1 MKRLT
6 AISLV
11 WLVGILVS
19 GLLVGCPSPPPDNQP
34 RTPPSPSPASNTT
47 STTKSSGQPDLQIVN
62 VSVEQYNQAGLTH
75 QIIATIKN
83 NGAREAKGF
92 NAGCTYKCPAGT
104 ITSAGIDIVQAGY
117 ISGNKQF
124 TYKSPFRF
132 QCEPRPAFVNLE
144 CTANCKNDSNPNNDF
159 YYTSIKP

>member
-11 WLVGILVS
+11 WLAGILVT
-19 GLLVGCPSPPPDNQP
+19 GLLVGCRQTIPENRPT
-34 RTPPSPSPASNTT
+34 TPPSPSSQ
-47 STTKSSGQPDLQIVN
+47 TKPTIRLSGQPDLQIVN
-62 VSVEQYNQAGLTH
+62 IRVEQYNQAGLTH

-83 NGAREAKGF
+83 NGAEEAKGF
-92 NAGCTYKCPAGT
+92 NAGCTYKCPGGT

-117 ISGNKQF
+117 ILANQQF
-124 TYKSPFRF
+124 TYQSPFRF

-144 CTANCKNDSNPNNDF
+144 CTVNCKNDSNRNNDSF
-159 YYTSIKP
+159 STSIKP